1 MDVGRAA
8 ELLAILIAPTA
19 VAGAVLWLPRVVR
32 VLHRRLSRPADRL
45 RPAGPPLERTAAV
58 LRRLVAEHEAV
69 RRSPLVAVRA
79 NHLTALEGAITDCAL
94 DAARAVELEV
104 PPRTSRAPLPRE
116 QLRLLLQDLAD
127 AGLVLPAPERFGR

>member
-1 MDVGRAA
+1 MDVGNAA
-8 ELLAILIAPTA
+8 RLVTILLAPTA

-32 VLHRRLSRPADRL
+32 ALHRRVSRPEDRMH
-45 RPAGPPLERTAAV
+45 PAGPPLERTAAD
-58 LRRLVAEHEAV
+58 LRRLLAEHEAV
-69 RRSPLVAVRA
+69 RRSPVVAVRA
-79 NHLTALEGAITDCAL
+79 THLAALEGAITDCAL

-104 PPRTSRAPLPRE
+104 PARTGRAPLPRE